1 MATQTEPQRR
11 TAARKAAATRKRNQT
26 ARSARSTQASA
37 RRTASSAERTAESG
51 AGFAGTRVEALASQ
65 AERAVL
71 IPVGAALVAR
81 ENLVEAAKPYTRRES
96 AERELSKLQREV
108 GADLR
113 RYERRGVTARNRLQ
127 REIKRARTKGERQ
140 VHRVQDQIG
149 VQA

>member
-1 MATQTEPQRR
+1 MATQTETQRR

-71 IPVGAALVAR
+71 IPVGAALVALKTWSR
-81 ENLVEAAKPYTRRES
+81 RPSRTLAARAPS
-96 AERELSKLQREV
+96 ASCPSSSVRWGLTFAATSG
-108 GADLR
+108 GA
-113 RYERRGVTARNRLQ
+113 
-127 REIKRARTKGERQ
+127 
-140 VHRVQDQIG
+140 
-149 VQA
+149 